1 MFERFFRTEDE
12 AVSAE
17 TLSLI
22 LARQRAEVEERER
35 QLAEAAK
42 GGPHPW
48 ACSEGEM
55 AAAIQRCR
63 DGALLEQIEAR
74 PRKLRRIG

>member
-1 MFERFFRTEDE
+1 MSLPHETP
-12 AVSAE
+12 VSAE

-63 DGALLEQIEAR
+63 DGERLEPAAGKSRKVLQIR
-74 PRKLRRIG
+74 